1 MSRPVADFTGNA
13 LYLDTM
19 VPYALLR
26 GIEPAAQALFA
37 RIQAG
42 EFLAYTSV
50 LTFDELTYRL
60 LLALIRDHYGGS
72 PLERLRDQEE
82 KMIAEFYP
90 RIAPPLTRLRH
101 FPNLFLVEVTASD
114 LDAMHDAILQ
124 YHLRPRDAL
133 HLAAM
138 QACGCSDLLSQD
150 ADFDRVPIVRRY
162 TLTR

>member
-19 VPYALLR
+19 VPY
-26 GIEPAAQALFA
+26 
-37 RIQAG
+37 
-42 EFLAYTSV
+42 
-50 LTFDELTYRL
+50 
-60 LLALIRDHYGGS
+60 
-72 PLERLRDQEE
+72 
-82 KMIAEFYP
+82 
-90 RIAPPLTRLRH
+90 
-101 FPNLFLVEVTASD
+101 
-114 LDAMHDAILQ
+114 
-124 YHLRPRDAL
+124 AL